1 MTQIRESR
9 LTAST
14 SQNTN
19 GGDIEVVK
27 TDTRFATNLDSI
39 DDVPEPMR
47 GVLVEKVPS
56 YEPIRLLVHAPDPG
70 PLRWERSLYQPRWSR
85 TSVSTKQ
92 EESPISATL
101 LAVTNEGWLVVSE
114 SEEGNVS
121 MEECKFDDTLFL
133 ELTSLILWGELKIH
147 FASVGRSYCAA
158 MRFNTVTEGLYRE
171 AIDLLLER
179 IDQAR
184 AQGVPKDDGDIFE
197 NWPIEFRTAAL
208 RYRPK
213 SQRILAAM
221 RWPSVV
227 DGLRRTVCAAGALLV
242 TERELVVISQEKAT
256 GDIGVITYFP
266 LVRLWDFHISHQQRL
281 SVLALEAH
289 AKRGRERLEILLPGD
304 YERALSKAMGNVFAT
319 NSNIT
324 RGSLMTA
331 T

>member
-9 LTAST
+9 LTASI
-14 SQNTN
+14 SHNVN
-19 GGDIEVVK
+19 GGDIEVTK
-27 TDTRFATNLDSI
+27 TDTRFATKLDSV

-47 GVLVEKVPS
+47 GALVERVPS
-56 YEPIRLLVHAPDPG
+56 HEPIRLLVHAPDI
-70 PLRWERSLYQPRWSR
+70 LTNE
-85 TSVSTKQ
+85 

-101 LAVTNEGWLVVSE
+101 LAVTGEGWLVVSE

-121 MEECKFDDTLFL
+121 VEDCNFDDTLFL

-147 FASVGRSYCAA
+147 FASVGTSYCAA

-227 DGLRRTVCAAGALLV
+227 DGLRRTLCAAGALLV

-256 GDIGVITYFP
+256 GDIGVIT
-266 LVRLWDFHISHQQRL
+266 
-281 SVLALEAH
+281 
-289 AKRGRERLEILLPGD
+289 
-304 YERALSKAMGNVFAT
+304 
-319 NSNIT
+319 
-324 RGSLMTA
+324 
-331 T
+331 

>member
-1 MTQIRESR
+1 MTQIRESC

-14 SQNTN
+14 SRNTN
-19 GGDIEVVK
+19 GGDIEVVT
-27 TDTRFATNLDSI
+27 TDTRFATKLDSI

-47 GVLVEKVPS
+47 GALVEKVPFHES
-56 YEPIRLLVHAPDPG
+56 IRLLVHAPDPG
-70 PLRWERSLYQPRWSR
+70 PLRGERSVYPPRWSR
-85 TSVSTKQ
+85 MFVSTKQ

-101 LAVTNEGWLVVSE
+101 LAVTSEGWLVVSE
-114 SEEGNVS
+114 SEERNVS
-121 MEECKFDDTLFL
+121 VEQCKFDDTLFL

-147 FASVGRSYCAA
+147 FASVGTSYCAA
-158 MRFNTVTEGLYRE
+158 MRFNTVTQELYRE

-179 IDQAR
+179 IDQAP
-184 AQGVPKDDGDIFE
+184 AQGVSKVDEDIFE

-227 DGLRRTVCAAGALLV
+227 DGLRRTLCAAGALLV
-242 TERELVVISQEKAT
+242 TERELVLISQEKTT

-266 LVRLWDFHISHQQRL
+266 LVRLWDFHISHQQRV

-289 AKRGRERLEILLPGD
+289 GKRGRERLEILFPAD
-304 YERALSKAMGNVFAT
+304 YAKALSKAIRNAFAT
-319 NSNIT
+319 T
-324 RGSLMTA
+324 EYGV
-331 T
+331 